1 MTAPADSTEVVHYD
15 VRDRVA
21 IVTIDNPPV
30 NALSPAVWTAIDA
43 AVQRANA
50 DGNAD
55 AIVLVGAGTTF
66 IAGADIKIFD
76 TLKTRED
83 SLARSATTH
92 ALLRRLEDS
101 AKPLVAAIHGNALGG
116 GMEVAMSCHFRVAA
130 RDAKVGQPEVLL
142 GIIPGA
148 GGTQRLPRLAGTQLA
163 LQMCTDGKPVPAPKA
178 QAAGMIDEIA
188 DVPANSANTD
198 ALVQRAIAFA
208 KEKAAKHDI
217 HAKPD
222 IRKTREI
229 PISSEAA
236 AQGLAACIAA
246 RASLAKTA
254 KGLRAPYAVIDAIEA
269 GLQRGFDAG
278 SVRERELFADCVV
291 STESKALRH
300 LFFAEREVARVPDV
314 PKDTPTRDIK
324 RAAVVGAGTMGGGIA
339 MNYANAGIPVQLK
352 EVDQAALDR
361 GMATIR
367 RNYDVTV
374 SKGKMTPDQLEKTI
388 ALITPTTTYD
398 GFDQVDIV
406 TEAVFENM
414 DLKKATFAELGKV
427 TRPDCILA
435 SNSSTLDIDEFARA
449 SGRPSQVLGHHYF
462 SPANVMKL
470 LEIVRGR
477 DTGKDVIATSLKLG
491 KRLAKVGVVVGN
503 CFGFVANR
511 MLAYYMREAYLLLEE
526 GASVEQIDKAL
537 TDFGLPVGPFGM
549 QDIAGIDVG
558 ARIRQYLKSI
568 GKSRAD
574 GPQSE
579 VPDRLF
585 EMGRYGQKTGA
596 GWYKYDAPGGRNRAP
611 DPLVE
616 RLAEEAAAKRG
627 VARRSIGD
635 AEIIARIT
643 TALANEGARVIED
656 GFATRASDIDII
668 YVYGFGFPRYRG
680 GPMFYAD
687 TVGLPTILAHVKEYR
702 ARFGDYWQPAPLL
715 ERLVADGRGF
725 HAGAAAPV
733 SR

>member
-1 MTAPADSTEVVHYD
+1 MTDPADSTEVVHYV

-43 AVQRANA
+43 AIHRANA
-50 DGNAD
+50 DASAD

-76 TLKTRED
+76 TLKTRDD

-148 GGTQRLPRLAGTQLA
+148 GGTQRLPRLAGAQVA
-163 LQMCTDGKPVPAPKA
+163 LQMCTDGKPVPASKA

-188 DVPANSANTD
+188 DVPTNSANTD

-208 KEKAAKHDI
+208 KEKAANV
-217 HAKPD
+217 
-222 IRKTREI
+222 RRTREI

-254 KGLRAPYAVIDAIEA
+254 RGLRAPYAVVDAIEA

-300 LFFAEREVARVPDV
+300 LFFAERDVARVPDV

-339 MNYANAGIPVQLK
+339 MNYANAGIPVLLK

-374 SKGKMTPDQLEKTI
+374 SKGKMTPDQLAKTI

-715 ERLVADGRGF
+715 ERLVAEGRGF